1 MTHQDDYTYTDADD
15 FRNFVDEYAE
25 TDEVVEKINDLTD
38 EEILNLVNSHID
50 ESQLAEIISR
60 AKENALLSLEEA

>member
-1 MTHQDDYTYTDADD
+1 MSQQDNYTYTDAAD
-15 FRNFVDEYAE
+15 FRAFVDEYAE

>member
-1 MTHQDDYTYTDADD
+1 MSQQDNYTYTDVAD
-15 FRNFVDEYAE
+15 FRAFVDEYAE